1 MDLEIKHEVA
11 CGLDVHSATIAACLV
26 RTGPNGGPKYEERS
40 FPTTQRG
47 LTELREW
54 LVSAGCQAVGMEAT
68 GVYWMPVYA
77 ALEGHVALVVGNPGH
92 MKNLRGHKTDRKDA
106 RWIASLVR
114 HGLIRPSYVPTP
126 EFRDARELTRF
137 RRQLIQAR
145 TTVRNEILRG
155 LASQGIPL
163 AKVLSNV
170 FGVSGMGILEA
181 LAEGRPVLEELS
193 KLVHRSVRGKLPA
206 LTAALESPLDEVPRW
221 LLALQLERLEELEGN
236 IQAVE
241 GRIAT
246 HMEVHRGA
254 LDLLT
259 SIPGVGLTA
268 ACIILAEIG
277 VDMSHWPTERHL
289 SAWAGVAPG
298 SRESGGK
305 RMSSA
310 TRKGNVHM
318 TTILVEAAGAAVRAK
333 GCHLVTVFH
342 RLRAR
347 MGYKKAV
354 VAIARKLLVIIYKL
368 LGRGTP
374 YQEPQPEDASE
385 KAKERAIKKRV
396 KDLNRLGFD
405 VVLNPRPST
414 EASI

>member
-11 CGLDVHSATIAACLV
+11 CGLDVHSAVIAACLV
-26 RTGPNGGPKYEERS
+26 RTGPKGGPIYEERS

-47 LTELREW
+47 LADLREW
-54 LVSAGCQAVGMEAT
+54 LVSAGCRVVGMEAT

-77 ALEGHVALVVGNPGH
+77 ALEEQLQIVVGNPGH

-106 RWIASLVR
+106 KWIAGLVR

-126 EFRDARELTRF
+126 EFRDARELTRS
-137 RRQLIQAR
+137 RRQLIDAR
-145 TTVRNEILRG
+145 STVRNEILRN
-155 LASQGIPL
+155 LASQGLPL

-181 LAEGRPVLEELS
+181 LAEGRPVVNDLP
-193 KLVHRSVRGKLPA
+193 KLVHRSVKGKLPA
-206 LTAALESPLDEVPRW
+206 LTAALEAPLPEISRS
-221 LLALQLERLEELEGN
+221 LLAIQLERLEELEEH

-241 GRIAT
+241 RLITT
-246 HMEVHRGA
+246 HLEPHQDA
-254 LDLLT
+254 LKLLV
-259 SIPGVGLTA
+259 SIPGVGPTA
-268 ACIILAEIG
+268 AAVILAEIG

-310 TRKGNVHM
+310 TRKGNIHM
-318 TTILVEAAGAAVRAK
+318 TTILVEAAGAAVKAK
-333 GCHLVTVFH
+333 GCHLATVFH

-347 MGYKKAV
+347 MGYKKAI
-354 VAIARKLLVIIYKL
+354 VAIARKLMVIIYHL
-368 LGRGTP
+368 LSRGIA
-374 YQEPQPEDASE
+374 YQEPQPTDPS
-385 KAKERAIKKRV
+385 AKVKRRAVEKRV
-396 KDLNRLGFD
+396 KDLNRLGFA
-405 VVLNPRPST
+405 VILTPV
-414 EASI
+414 EATM